1 MEPRT
6 RRISALATAAA
17 LGIPAATAALPSL
30 GVAGGLVA
38 TAAIIVGGIAGFLMM
53 VPETVPAQSPRQRL
67 NPDVR
72 ASLDTLFAACDEI
85 GRSEIEAALRHSAQ
99 TLLLIAN
106 DASATVAD
114 MSFVIL
120 NMESLVG
127 IAEAWKKTET
137 SILDRASGDTLASFT
152 ITTIADVTRNSRVR
166 HEVMRKRS
174 RDSLQI
180 ELAVTRRITEEDRK
194 GMQP

>member
-1 MEPRT
+1 MKART
-6 RRISALATAAA
+6 RRISAIATAAA
-17 LGIPAATAALPSL
+17 LGIPAATAAVPAL
-30 GVAGGLVA
+30 GIVGGLIA
-38 TAAIIVGGIAGFLMM
+38 TAAIAAGGIAGFLMM

-72 ASLDTLFAACDEI
+72 TSLDTLFASCDEI
-85 GRSEIEAALRHSAQ
+85 ERSEVEAALRHSAQ

-127 IAEAWKKTET
+127 IAEAWRRTEA
-137 SILDRASGDTLASFT
+137 SIADPASGDTLATFAIST
-152 ITTIADVTRNSRVR
+152 ISDVTRNGRLRYVAL
-166 HEVMRKRS
+166 RKQS
-174 RDSLQI
+174 RDSLEV
-180 ELAVTRRITEEDRK
+180 ELAVTRRIVDEDRK

>member
-1 MEPRT
+1 MKPRT

-17 LGIPAATAALPSL
+17 LGIPAATAAVPAL
-30 GVAGGLVA
+30 GIAGGLIASVA
-38 TAAIIVGGIAGFLMM
+38 IAAGGIAGFLMM
-53 VPETVPAQSPRQRL
+53 VPETMASQSPRQRL

-72 ASLDTLFAACDEI
+72 ASLDTLFAACD
-85 GRSEIEAALRHSAQ
+85 GVVRSEVEAALRHSAQ
-99 TLLLIAN
+99 SLLLIAN

-137 SILDRASGDTLASFT
+137 AIIDPDSGDTLAAFT
-152 ITTIADVTRNSRVR
+152 ISTIADVTRNARLR
-166 HEVMRKRS
+166 YEELRKRS

-180 ELAVTRRITEEDRK
+180 ELAVTRRIIDEDRK

>member
-1 MEPRT
+1 MKPRT

-17 LGIPAATAALPSL
+17 LGIPAATAAVPAL
-30 GVAGGLVA
+30 GIAGGLIASVA
-38 TAAIIVGGIAGFLMM
+38 IAAGGIAGFLMM
-53 VPETVPAQSPRQRL
+53 VPETVAAQSPRQRL

-72 ASLDTLFAACDEI
+72 ASLDTLFAACD
-85 GRSEIEAALRHSAQ
+85 GVVCSEVEAALRHSAQ
-99 TLLLIAN
+99 SLLLIAN

-120 NMESLVG
+120 NMESLVS

-137 SILDRASGDTLASFT
+137 AIADPDSGDTLATFT
-152 ITTIADVTRNSRVR
+152 ISTIADVTRNARLR
-166 HEVMRKRS
+166 YEVMRKQS

-180 ELAVTRRITEEDRK
+180 ELAVTRRIIDEDRK

>member
-1 MEPRT
+1 
-6 RRISALATAAA
+6 
-17 LGIPAATAALPSL
+17 
-30 GVAGGLVA
+30 
-38 TAAIIVGGIAGFLMM
+38 
-53 VPETVPAQSPRQRL
+53 
-67 NPDVR
+67 
-72 ASLDTLFAACDEI
+72 
-85 GRSEIEAALRHSAQ
+85 
-99 TLLLIAN
+99 
-106 DASATVAD
+106 

-152 ITTIADVTRNSRVR
+152 ITTIADVTRNGRVR